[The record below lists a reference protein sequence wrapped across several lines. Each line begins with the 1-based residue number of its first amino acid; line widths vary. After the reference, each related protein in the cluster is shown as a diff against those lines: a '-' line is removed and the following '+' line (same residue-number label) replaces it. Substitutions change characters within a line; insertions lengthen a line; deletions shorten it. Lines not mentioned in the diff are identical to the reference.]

1 MYIETIMASKQTTK
15 KTFTRWAVHKTG
27 TEQLGYL
34 CSFKTEAEDM
44 LRDLKVNLLNMP
56 ESEKALYKVVEVKVE
71 ITEDV

>member
-1 MYIETIMASKQTTK
+1 MASTTISQK

-34 CSFKTEAEDM
+34 CSFKSEAEDM

-56 ESEKALYKVVEVKVE
+56 ESEKDLYKVVEVKVE
-71 ITEDV
+71 ITESV

>member
-1 MYIETIMASKQTTK
+1 MANPTT

-44 LRDLKVNLLNMP
+44 LRDLKANLLNMS
-56 ESEKALYKVVEVKVE
+56 EAEKARYKIVEVKVE
-71 ITEDV
+71 ITEDA

>member
-1 MYIETIMASKQTTK
+1 MASKQTTK

-34 CSFKTEAEDM
+34 CSFKSEAEDM

-56 ESEKALYKVVEVKVE
+56 EAEKARYKVVEVKVE
-71 ITEDV
+71 FTEDA

>member
-1 MYIETIMASKQTTK
+1 MASKQTTKQTTK

-44 LRDLKVNLLNMP
+44 LRDLKVNLLNMH

>member
-1 MYIETIMASKQTTK
+1 MASTISQK

-34 CSFKTEAEDM
+34 CSFKSEAEDM

-56 ESEKALYKVVEVKVE
+56 EPEKDLYKVVEVKVE

>member
-1 MYIETIMASKQTTK
+1 MATIISQK

-56 ESEKALYKVVEVKVE
+56 ESEKDLYKVVEVKVE

>member
-1 MYIETIMASKQTTK
+1 MVSTISQK

-34 CSFKTEAEDM
+34 CSFKSEAEDM
-44 LRDLKVNLLNMP
+44 LRDLKVNLLNMS